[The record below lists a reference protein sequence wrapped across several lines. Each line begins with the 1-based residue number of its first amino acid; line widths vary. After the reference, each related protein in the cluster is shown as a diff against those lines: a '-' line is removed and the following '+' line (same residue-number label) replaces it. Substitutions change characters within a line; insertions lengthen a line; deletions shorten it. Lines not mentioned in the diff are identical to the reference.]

1 MIGIEELN
9 KLTFFSRKVNV
20 QDFQIFLN
28 LFIYHMDPQIHQ
40 ISKKYP
46 CEFP

>member
-9 KLTFFSRKVNV
+9 ELTFFFSKVNV

-40 ISKKYP
+40 MSKKYP
-46 CEFP
+46 REFP